1 MIYLVSYLHL
11 YLCTCNCF
19 FHRLYFTCVRL
30 RGVLADLTGRALRWC
45 ALVGADGA
53 KVGVDVLI
61 DLVSFLVVDSYMLE
75 GHIKGMIQN

>member
-1 MIYLVSYLHL
+1 M
-11 YLCTCNCF
+11 
-19 FHRLYFTCVRL
+19 
-30 RGVLADLTGRALRWC
+30 
-45 ALVGADGA
+45 GADGA